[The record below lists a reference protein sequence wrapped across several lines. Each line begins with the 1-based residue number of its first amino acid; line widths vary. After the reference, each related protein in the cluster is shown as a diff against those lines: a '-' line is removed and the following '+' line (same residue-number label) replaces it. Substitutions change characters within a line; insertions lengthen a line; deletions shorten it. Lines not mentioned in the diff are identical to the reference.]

1 MNPLAFQLLSLQFE
15 LSMAMSSTLELDA
28 MLKAVANVLLRRV
41 DAQAVGIY
49 QAHEN
54 SDELSV
60 CLCMPLRAE
69 FPETRAA
76 LPWNAQA
83 PVRMVTERKTL
94 TATNYLFPLPG
105 FGLLELDCPAGELS
119 PTLLRALE
127 PLVERLGRTAR
138 ACADHAATRST
149 QARFAEIMQTVPEVI
164 YEGALGHDGLLT
176 FTYVSPRALDVL
188 GVSATALMSDSLAI
202 QLIAGSE
209 WPTLQESLRQAAHE
223 KSPFEHVLRIDRPH
237 QKTRWLLLAGRPQA
251 HHAENVELWSGFVQD
266 VTAREELALA
276 QRALSELQLSTLLN
290 TVGDAIIGSDE
301 NSVITHWNPSAEKLL
316 GWSVDQAIGAHL
328 HLIIPD
334 RHRTGHIDGMRH
346 HLLTGETR
354 VVGRPVELPALH
366 ADGHEIPVELVLNRV
381 QTKDT
386 ILFFGVLRDLTERK
400 RAEMERQL
408 ALEQERRYVNALRQI
423 SATGHTDD
431 AEYLMQVMQLVAE
444 ALEVDRASLWRQSQ
458 GIVVCEGLFDAPGNP
473 EYAVGTVGPV
483 TPRRYL
489 ARLRDEQVVVLSDL
503 QNSGIANE
511 VRAAL
516 RTAPFTRALLDAAMD
531 AWDDD
536 IWILRIE
543 SANNQPWTTDQRRFC
558 SEALSS
564 IAQEIERFHHAR
576 FAARHQAI
584 LSSIGDGVIACDLDG
599 NITLMNLAAE
609 SLTGWHENAARGEPL
624 ERVLNLQARTGS
636 FPIALN
642 DDGSPDERS
651 MTRLIRPDGVT
662 ILVSVN
668 DAPIFQDG
676 VHIGR
681 VVTFSDISARED
693 ARVAIE
699 KQYQRMRSLGRAIP
713 DLLFVLH
720 VDGSLWYLQGSAHA
734 DLLTSPDA
742 ASNSSLQQIFPEEL
756 ATEIQTAVQRA
767 VASNELQT
775 VQYSLELPQ
784 GRQRFE
790 ARLAPMNELE
800 VTALVRNVTREYER
814 ERMLQEERERMAVVL
829 SSTSAIIYSAN
840 LPDFSIDYISD
851 SAATVLGFSR
861 AEFSAPGFWESA
873 VHPDDQV
880 RVKTDLGGLFV
891 HGHHT
896 HEYRHRHARGG
907 YRWLRDEVR
916 LLLDPQGVPLKA
928 VGASFDITD
937 RRQIELRLES
947 TLEVQRA
954 ISSLSTDFLTH
965 HDRDITPL
973 MMRALSRIGHALKA
987 RRAYFVA
994 ASEQP
999 FTIESVEWTDHA
1011 DGQSAIHSTLL
1022 PDWWR
1027 SIWPD
1032 SSLDDRRSLIRI
1044 VANLPAEERKQLH
1057 PLLRDDVT
1065 AFVWVP
1071 LLDNGRFLGLVGVD
1085 NPDTVLLG
1093 ADEGLLRYDPR
1104 LSDDLA
1110 VALGVY
1116 AEVLQAGV
1124 RRMAD
1129 ERSLR
1134 QLNVRISQQL
1144 QQQRTMLDL
1153 SSALVLADDQQDFFH
1168 ALHEKLNLVPGC
1180 VRTSLVRRIGNSSR
1194 YTIQLFVMKGDLP
1207 PDQAAQF
1214 VSDTTKTIEVDETE
1228 LAGSAPMASMLGREV
1243 ISTLREPLER
1253 FHDWVRLRDFT
1264 GWSNFIVV
1272 PLLNTD
1278 GAFGTFNVTFSYTIQ
1293 EEDVDWVG
1301 QLGAVISAH
1310 LTSMAARDALRDLNR
1325 TLEERVEDRTQAL
1338 RASQERFTALFNYA
1352 PQAMLIVDGDGR
1364 LVQFNRGALRLL
1376 RATEQE
1382 LANTTVN
1389 DLIPPNLRDSHR
1401 LLMRGFMQQENPGPM
1416 APNRIVQAMRPDGT
1430 VFLADIGL
1438 VPIHI
1443 NEQPLV
1449 VVGISDTTER
1459 VEAQRSIERSLKEK
1473 ETLLKEI
1480 HHRVKNNLQIISSL
1494 LMLQCEQMPAEEV
1507 RVALMDSV
1515 LRVRS
1520 MALIHQQLYGV
1531 ESLAKIDFGDY
1542 ARTLAESLRS
1552 VLAPRARLQVTADL
1566 VEVTIGTAVP
1576 LGLILNE
1583 LLTNAFKYGVPEHST
1598 RTPGRTGP
1606 LLDVSVE
1613 VRTIGDEVSLAV
1625 IDSGPGMPENFDI
1638 ERSRSL
1644 GLQLIRSLRR
1654 QLRGRFSYD
1663 SDRGSRF
1670 EIICPAAARE

>member
-41 DAQAVGIY
+41 DAQAVALY
-49 QAHEN
+49 QAPLHG
-54 SDELSV
+54 DELTL

-69 FPETRAA
+69 LPQTHSS
-76 LPWNAQA
+76 LPWNEAA
-83 PVRMVTERKTL
+83 PVRMVTEWKSPTSP
-94 TATNYLFPLPG
+94 NYLFPLPG
-105 FGLLELDCPAGELS
+105 FGLLVLDCPAGELA
-119 PTLLRALE
+119 PTLLRAIE
-127 PLVERLGRTAR
+127 PLAERLGRTAR
-138 ACADHAATRST
+138 ACADHAAIRST

-164 YEGALGHDGLLT
+164 YEGALAEDGVLS

-188 GVSATALMSDSLAI
+188 GVSATSLMNDSLAFPR
-202 QLIAGSE
+202 IAGDE
-209 WPTLQESLRQAAHE
+209 WPALRASLRQAAHA
-223 KSPFEHVLRIDRPH
+223 KSPFEHVLRFDQPN
-237 QKTRWLLLAGRPQA
+237 QKTRWLLFAGRPQT
-251 HHAENVELWSGFVQD
+251 HRVDNVELWSGFVQD
-266 VTAREELALA
+266 VTAREELAIA
-276 QRALSELQLSTLLN
+276 QRAMSELQLSTLLN

-301 NSVITHWNPSAEKLL
+301 HSVITHWNPSAEKLL
-316 GWSVDQAIGAHL
+316 GWSAERAIGAHL

-334 RHRTGHIDGMRH
+334 QHRAGHLAGMRH

-366 ADGHEIPVELVLNRV
+366 ADGHEISVELVLNRV

-386 ILFFGVLRDLTERK
+386 VLFFGVLRDLTERK
-400 RAEMERQL
+400 RIEHERQL

-423 SATGHTDD
+423 SATGHFDD
-431 AEYLMQVMQLVAE
+431 AEYLGQVTQVVAE
-444 ALEVDRASLWRQSQ
+444 AMQADRASLWRQSQ
-458 GIVVCEGLFDAPGNP
+458 GHVVCDGLFDSLGKAEFG
-473 EYAVGTVGPV
+473 VGTVAP
-483 TPRRYL
+483 TTSRRYL
-489 ARLRDEQVVVLSDL
+489 ARLREEQVVGISDL
-503 QNSGIANE
+503 QNSSIATE

-516 RTAPFTRALLDAAMD
+516 RTAPYTRSLLDAAMD
-531 AWDDD
+531 AWDED

-543 SANNQPWTTDQRRFC
+543 SATNQPWTADQRRFC
-558 SEALSS
+558 NEALAS

-584 LSSIGDGVIACDLDG
+584 LSSIGDGVVACDLDG

-609 SLTGWHENAARGEPL
+609 SLTGWAENAAHGEPL

-636 FPIALN
+636 FPITLN
-642 DDGSPDERS
+642 EDGTPDERS
-651 MTRLIRPDGVT
+651 MTRLVRPDGVT
-662 ILVSVN
+662 VLVSVN

-693 ARVAIE
+693 ARIAIE
-699 KQYQRMRSLGRAIP
+699 KQYQRMRSLGQAIP

-720 VDGSLWYLQGSAHA
+720 VDGTLWYLQGAAHP
-734 DLLTSPDA
+734 DLITSPEDA
-742 ASNSSLQQIFPEEL
+742 STSSLRQIFSDDL

-767 VASNELQT
+767 VTSSELQT

-784 GRQRFE
+784 GRQQFE
-790 ARLAPMNELE
+790 ARLAPMNEHE

-873 VHPDDQV
+873 VHPDDQA

-916 LLLDPQGVPLKA
+916 LLLDPQGVPFKA

-947 TLEVQRA
+947 TLELQRA

-965 HDRDITPL
+965 PDRDITPL
-973 MMRALSRIGHALKA
+973 MKRALSRIGHALKA

-999 FTIESVEWTDHA
+999 FSVESVEWLAHDA
-1011 DGQSAIHSTLL
+1011 VSSRIHSPLV
-1022 PDWWR
+1022 PEWWR
-1027 SIWPD
+1027 TVWPNA
-1032 SSLDDRRSLIRI
+1032 STDDRLFLIR
-1044 VANLPAEERKQLH
+1044 VVEQLTADERQQLR
-1057 PLLRDDVT
+1057 PLLQDDVA

-1071 LLDNGRFLGLVGVD
+1071 LIDNGHFLGVVGID

-1093 ADEGLLRYDPR
+1093 ADEGVLRYDPR

-1116 AEVLQAGV
+1116 AEVLQAGM

-1153 SSALVLADDQQDFFH
+1153 SSALVLADDQEAFFR
-1168 ALHEKLNLVPGC
+1168 ALHEELNQVPGC

-1194 YTIQLFVMKGDLP
+1194 YTIQLFVMKSDLSP
-1207 PDQAAQF
+1207 EQALQF
-1214 VSDTTKTIEVDETE
+1214 ITDTTKTIEVDETE
-1228 LAGSAPMASMLGREV
+1228 LAGSAPMVSMMNREV
-1243 ISTLREPLER
+1243 VSTLRDPIER
-1253 FHDWVRLRDFT
+1253 FDDWVRLREFT

-1272 PLLNTD
+1272 PLVNTD
-1278 GAFGTFNVTFSYTIQ
+1278 GAFGSFNVTFSYAIQ
-1293 EEDVDWVG
+1293 EEDVDWVS

-1310 LTSMAARDALRDLNR
+1310 LTAMAARDALRDLNR
-1325 TLEERVEDRTQAL
+1325 TLEARVEDRTQAL

-1352 PQAMLIVDGDGR
+1352 PQAMLIVDGEGR
-1364 LVQFNRGALRLL
+1364 LVQFNRGALQLL
-1376 RATEQE
+1376 RATEQQ
-1382 LANTTVN
+1382 LATTTVN
-1389 DLIPPNLRDSHR
+1389 DLIPSQLRDSHR
-1401 LLMRGFMQQENPGPM
+1401 MLMKGFLQQEHPRPM
-1416 APNRIVQAMRPDGT
+1416 APNRIVQAVRPDGT
-1430 VFLADIGL
+1430 LFLAEIGL
-1438 VPIHI
+1438 VPIHV
-1443 NEQPLV
+1443 NDQPLV

-1459 VEAQRSIERSLKEK
+1459 VEAQRAIERSLKEK

-1531 ESLAKIDFGDY
+1531 ESLAKVDFGDY

-1552 VLAPRARLQVTADL
+1552 VLAPRARLEVTADL
-1566 VEVTIGTAVP
+1566 VEVTISTAVP

-1583 LLTNAFKYGVPEHST
+1583 LLTNAFKYGVPGYPTAS
-1598 RTPGRTGP
+1598 GRTGP
-1606 LLDVSVE
+1606 HVDVSIE
-1613 VRTIGDEVSLAV
+1613 IRTIGDDVSLAV
-1625 IDSGPGMPENFDI
+1625 LDSGPGMPADFDI

-1663 SDRGSRF
+1663 YAHGSRF
-1670 EIICPAAARE
+1670 EITCPVAARE